1 MTSTRTPE
9 PVPHPDGPS
18 LQDRYLPD
26 LPCFGC
32 GPANPRGL
40 RLRSF
45 APDAGGPV
53 VAAFTPWPE
62 HDNGLGFLNG
72 GIIATVLDCHSAAA
86 VVHAAHENGW
96 PAEPG
101 VPLPYVTAGLDVRY
115 RRPAPLAATL
125 GLVAE
130 VRDASYD
137 EITAHVRLEHDG
149 KVRAEAEATWKR
161 WRPRPA

>member
-1 MTSTRTPE
+1 MTSTSTSAPGS
-9 PVPHPDGPS
+9 PAGDPS
-18 LQDRYLPD
+18 LQDRYFPG

-45 APDAGGPV
+45 APDDGGPV
-53 VAAFTPWPE
+53 VATFTPSPE

-86 VVHAAHENGW
+86 VTHAAHERGW
-96 PAEPG
+96 PADPG

-115 RRPAPLAATL
+115 RRPAPLAATV

-137 EITAHVRLEHDG
+137 AITAHVRLEHDG
-149 KVRAEAEATWKR
+149 KVRAEAEATWRR
-161 WRPRPA
+161 WRPRPS